1 MTKKNGE
8 TEIMLAHLVNSIEQ
22 KSLDLSLLTKAELHQ
37 LLVEWNDTQADYLK
51 DICIHQWFESQV
63 KSTPTKVAVIFED
76 KQLTYQ
82 ELNCRAN
89 QLAHY
94 LQTLK
99 VEAEVLVGICLERSL
114 DMVIGLLGILKAG
127 GAYVPLD
134 PAYPQERLA
143 FMIEDSQM
151 PILITQR
158 QFLNRL
164 PAHKSNVVL
173 LDSDEQLFAQ
183 ASDQNPRSNI
193 TGENLAY
200 TIYTSGSTGK
210 PKGVQ
215 INHKS
220 VVNFLYAMS
229 QQPGITEQDT
239 LLAVTTI
246 CFDIAALEIYLPL
259 IVGARVVLVS
269 REVTLN
275 PQQLAQGIERSRAT
289 IMQATPA
296 TWQLLLA
303 SGWHGN
309 KQLKILCGGESLS
322 RGLANQLLEKVGS
335 VWNMYGPTETTVWS
349 TACKVEPSNS
359 RILIG
364 RPIANTQIYVLDH
377 LLRRQGD
384 PIKLVPIGMPGE
396 LCIGGVGLARGYLN
410 RPELNKEKF
419 ILNPLS
425 EEPNARLYTTGD
437 LARYLPDGNIELL
450 GRIDNQVKI
459 RGFRIELEEIEAVIN
474 QHPAVRE
481 SVVIGRQDLSDDKRL
496 VAYVVPNLQQP
507 ESQQHLQVELSNA
520 ESTWQWQKVWNET
533 YSQSNTRQDP
543 TFNINGWKNSYT
555 GQLTSV
561 PEMHEYIE
569 RTVERILSLH
579 PNRVLEIGCGTGLLL
594 FRIAPHC
601 SHYLGT
607 DIAPEAIHYLDQ
619 ELQRSQHDW
628 SQVKLEQKAAAEA
641 FEELEPEAFDIV
653 ILNSVIQYFPSINY
667 LVGILE
673 SAVKAVKSGGHI
685 FIGDV
690 RNLHLLE
697 AFHTS
702 VQLYQAAG
710 STPITH
716 LQQRIQERMGQDKEL
731 VIDPA
736 FFTALKHHLPQIS
749 HIQIQ
754 LKRGRHQNE
763 LTCFRYDVIL
773 QIGTVT
779 SNLSEESAAPSPSTR
794 LDWQHELTLPAIRQ
808 RLVENQPE
816 ILEITGIKNAR
827 VLSDVIASELLINS
841 DCLKTVED
849 LQAAI
854 EETTQQYRARAL
866 DPEDLWNLSQELP
879 YSIYINWSSSK
890 GSASYDAV
898 FQHHSS
904 KQTKPN
910 NSSMV
915 SGLESEFTLKPWNA
929 YTNQSLQAR
938 NSSDLVSQLR
948 ILLKDKLPEYMIPSA
963 FVLIDSLPL
972 TPNGKVDR
980 RSLPEPNHFRPM
992 LSEAFVAP
1000 RTLLESQVAA
1010 IWAQVLGIEPIGI
1023 NDNFFELGGH
1033 SLLTVEMLFQVKEIL
1048 HVDLP
1053 LLSLFQAPTIA
1064 GLAQEVAQFL
1074 HSKNSHTTRNISSV
1088 NLQAEAV
1095 LEPTI
1100 HAATPIPEPI
1110 KEPQR
1115 VFLTGATG
1123 FIGAFLL
1130 YELLQ
1135 QTESS
1140 IYCLVRA
1147 STPESGKQK
1156 ICRNL
1161 EHYLGFLEPELSYRI
1176 IPLIGD
1182 LSQPLLGLTEQRFRE
1197 LAREMDGIYHNGAF
1211 VNLIYPYVALRAANV
1226 SGTQEVLRLASEI
1239 KTKPVHFIS
1248 TLDVFLS
1255 SAYAQMKVIEEPDE
1269 LAYCQDLTN
1278 GYAQSKW
1285 VAEKLVMAAA
1295 ERGIPVSIYRLGMV
1309 TGHSQTGVSKTDD
1322 LICRMIKS
1330 FIQLERAPDLDL
1342 LINLTPVDYVSRAII
1357 YLSRQ
1362 KASTGKAFHLI
1373 NPQSLALSQLIK
1385 AIKTFGYPIEQIAY
1399 DQWQTVLLNTKSQ
1412 ENTLSPLSSLFTE
1425 KVSTGPLTYIERM
1438 WLGSQSFARQNTVD
1452 GLTDTAINCPVVDSS
1467 LLHKYLSYFVD
1478 SGFLKTLELSPFN
1491 ANK

>member
-1 MTKKNGE
+1 MLVTKKNGE
-8 TEIMLAHLVNSIEQ
+8 IEIMGDHLSNSIKRQ
-22 KSLDLSLLTKAELHQ
+22 TLDLSLLTKAQLHQ
-37 LLVEWNDTQADYLK
+37 LLVEWNDTQADYPN
-51 DICIHQWFESQV
+51 DICIHQWFELQV
-63 KSTPTKVAVIFED
+63 ESTPTKVAVIFED
-76 KQLTYQ
+76 KQITYQ
-82 ELNCRAN
+82 ELNYRAN
-89 QLAHY
+89 QLARY
-94 LQTLK
+94 LQTLD

-114 DMVIGLLGILKAG
+114 DMVVGLLAILKAG

-143 FMIEDSQM
+143 NMLEDSQL
-151 PILITQR
+151 PVLLTQ
-158 QFLNRL
+158 QNQLHRL
-164 PAHKSNVVL
+164 PVSEAQVVC
-173 LDSDEQLFAQ
+173 LDTDWEKISEQ
-183 ASDQNPRSNI
+183 STDNPDSRV
-193 TGENLAY
+193 TAKNLAY
-200 TIYTSGSTGK
+200 VIYTSGSTGK

-215 INHKS
+215 IEHGS
-220 VVNFLYAMS
+220 VVNLLNS
-229 QQPGITEQDT
+229 VRQKPGLSKQDI
-239 LLAVTTI
+239 LLAVATI
-246 CFDIAALEIYLPL
+246 SFDIAAPDMYLPL
-259 IVGARVVLVS
+259 IVGACIVLVS
-269 REVTLN
+269 REVATDPAQLSKTLAN
-275 PQQLAQGIERSRAT
+275 SGAT
-289 IMQATPA
+289 FMQATPA
-296 TWQLLLA
+296 TWRMLLA
-303 SGWHGN
+303 TGWQGN
-309 KQLKILCGGESLS
+309 KQLKIICTGEALN
-322 RGLANQLLEKVGS
+322 RDLANRLLERVNS
-335 VWNMYGPTETTVWS
+335 LWNMYGPTETTVWS
-349 TACKVEPSNS
+349 TVYKVEPSNS

-364 RPIANTQIYVLDH
+364 RPIANTQIYLLDP
-377 LLRRQGD
+377 LLRRQED
-384 PIKLVPIGMPGE
+384 TIKLVPTGMPGE
-396 LCIGGVGLARGYLN
+396 LYIGGLGLARGYLN
-410 RPELNKEKF
+410 RPELNQEKF
-419 ILNPLS
+419 IPNPLS
-425 EEPNARLYTTGD
+425 KEPGDRLYRTGD
-437 LARYLPDGNIELL
+437 LARYLPDGNIEVM

-459 RGFRIELEEIEAVIN
+459 RGFRIELEEIEAIIN
-474 QHPAVRE
+474 QHPAVGE
-481 SVVIGRQDLSDDKRL
+481 SVVVGRQDLVEDKRL

-507 ESQQHLQVELSNA
+507 ESQQNLQVEISNA

-533 YSQSNTRQDP
+533 YSQSNTGQDP

-579 PNRVLEIGCGTGLLL
+579 PDRVLEIGCGTGLLL

-607 DIAPEAIHYLDQ
+607 DIAPEAVHYLDQ

-628 SQVKLEQKAAAEA
+628 SQVFLEQKAAAEA
-641 FEELEPEAFDIV
+641 FEDLEPEAFDTV

-667 LVGILE
+667 LVRVLE

-690 RNLHLLE
+690 RNLDLLE

-702 VQLYQAAG
+702 VQLYQADG
-710 STPITH
+710 STLITH

-736 FFTALKHHLPQIS
+736 FFTALKHHLPEIS
-749 HIQIQ
+749 HVQIQ

-779 SNLSEESAAPSPSTR
+779 SNLSEESAAPNPSTW
-794 LDWQHELTLPAIRQ
+794 LDWQQELTLPVIRQ
-808 RLVENQPE
+808 RLIENQPE
-816 ILEITGIKNAR
+816 ILKIAGIENAR
-827 VLSDVIASELLINS
+827 VLSDITASELLINS
-841 DCLKTVED
+841 DRFKTVAD

-854 EETTQQYRARAL
+854 EETTQQNRAI
-866 DPEDLWNLSQELP
+866 DPEELWNLSQELP
-879 YSIYINWSSSK
+879 YSIHINWSSSK
-890 GSASYDAV
+890 GSACYDAV
-898 FQHHSS
+898 FQHHCL
-904 KQTKPN
+904 KQIEAN
-910 NSSMV
+910 NSSIV
-915 SGLESEFTLKPWNA
+915 SGRDREFTPMPWHT

-938 NSSDLVSQLR
+938 DSSNLISQLR
-948 ILLKDKLPEYMIPSA
+948 ILLKDKLPEYMLPSA
-963 FVLIDSLPL
+963 FVLLDSLPL

-1000 RTLLESQVAA
+1000 RTLIESQVAA
-1010 IWAQVLGIEPIGI
+1010 IWTQVLGIEPIGI

-1064 GLAQEVAQFL
+1064 GLAREVAHL
-1074 HSKNSHTTRNISSV
+1074 HSENSSSTRNISCV
-1088 NLQAEAV
+1088 DLEAEAV
-1095 LEPTI
+1095 LDPTI
-1100 HAATPIPEPI
+1100 CPATLIPEPMA
-1110 KEPQR
+1110 EPQR

-1123 FIGAFLL
+1123 FIGAYLL

-1147 STPESGKQK
+1147 STVELGKQK

-1161 EHYLGFLEPELSYRI
+1161 EHYLGLLEPRLSSRI
-1176 IPLIGD
+1176 VPIIGD
-1182 LSQPLLGLTEQRFRE
+1182 LSQPLLGLTEQQFQE
-1197 LAREMDGIYHNGAF
+1197 LSKEIDKIYHNGAF

-1226 SGTQEVLRLASEI
+1226 GGTQEVLRLASQI

-1255 SAYAQMKVIEEPDE
+1255 SAYAQMEVIKEPNV
-1269 LAYCQDLTN
+1269 LTYCHDLTN

-1285 VAEKLVMAAA
+1285 VAEKLVMAAG

-1309 TGHSQTGVSKTDD
+1309 TGHSQTGISKTDD

-1342 LINLTPVDYVSRAII
+1342 LINLTPVDYVSRAIVC
-1357 YLSRQ
+1357 LSRQ
-1362 KASTGKAFHLI
+1362 EASAGKAFHLI
-1373 NPQSLALSQLIK
+1373 NPQSLPLRQLIK
-1385 AIKTFGYPIEQIAY
+1385 AIKTFGYPMEQIAY

-1425 KVSTGPLTYIERM
+1425 KTATEPLTYIERL
-1438 WLGSQSFARQNTVD
+1438 WLGSQSFDRQNTVD
-1452 GLTDTAINCPVVDSS
+1452 GLTDTAINCPVVDSI

-1478 SGFLKTLELSPFN
+1478 SGFLKTLQLLN
-1491 ANK
+1491 N

>member
-8 TEIMLAHLVNSIEQ
+8 IEIIVAAPINGIKQ
-22 KSLDLSLLTKAELHQ
+22 QPLDLSLLTKAQLHQ
-37 LLVEWNDTQADYLK
+37 LLVEWNDTQADYLN
-51 DICIHQWFESQV
+51 DICIHQWFEFQV
-63 KSTPTKVAVIFED
+63 KLTPTKVAVIFED

-94 LQTLK
+94 LQTLN
-99 VEAEVLVGICLERSL
+99 VEVEVLVGICLERSL
-114 DMVIGLLGILKAG
+114 DMVVGLLGILKAG

-143 FMIEDSQM
+143 FMLEDSQL
-151 PILITQR
+151 PVLLTQ
-158 QFLNRL
+158 QNQLNRL
-164 PAHKSNVVL
+164 PAFEAQVVC
-173 LDSDEQLFAQ
+173 LDTDWETISSQSTD
-183 ASDQNPRSNI
+183 NPDSQV
-193 TGENLAY
+193 TAKNLAY
-200 TIYTSGSTGK
+200 TIYTSGSTGR

-215 INHKS
+215 IEHRS
-220 VVNFLYAMS
+220 VVNLLNS
-229 QQPGITEQDT
+229 VRQQPGLTERDT

-259 IVGARVVLVS
+259 IVGASVVLVS
-269 REVTLN
+269 REVTLD
-275 PQQLAQGIERSRAT
+275 PKQLAQSIERSRAT

-296 TWQLLLA
+296 TWRLLLA

-309 KQLKILCGGESLS
+309 KQLKILCGGEALS

-349 TACKVEPSNS
+349 TAYKVEPSNS
-359 RILIG
+359 QILIG
-364 RPIANTQIYVLDH
+364 RPIANTQIYFLDY

-384 PIKLVPIGMPGE
+384 PIKLVPVGMPGE
-396 LCIGGVGLARGYLN
+396 LHIGGVGLARGYLN

-419 ILNPLS
+419 IFNPFS
-425 EEPNARLYTTGD
+425 KEPGDRLYRTGD
-437 LARYLPDGNIELL
+437 LGRYLPNGNIELM

-459 RGFRIELEEIEAVIN
+459 RGFRIELEEIEAIIN
-474 QHPAVRE
+474 QHPAVGE
-481 SVVIGRQDLSDDKRL
+481 SVVIGRQDLSEDKRL

-507 ESQQHLQVELSNA
+507 EAQQHLQVEISNA

-533 YSQSNTRQDP
+533 YSQSNTGQDP

-555 GQLTSV
+555 GQPTSV
-561 PEMHEYIE
+561 QEMHEYIE
-569 RTVERILSLH
+569 HTVERILSLH

-607 DIAPEAIHYLDQ
+607 DIAPEAVRYLNQ
-619 ELQRSQHDW
+619 ELQRSPQDW
-628 SQVKLEQKAAAEA
+628 SQVFLEQKAAVES
-641 FEELEPEAFDIV
+641 FEELEPEAFDTI

-667 LVGILE
+667 LVSVLE

-702 VQLYQAAG
+702 VQLYLADG
-710 STPITH
+710 SMPITH

-731 VIDPA
+731 VIAPA
-736 FFTALKHHLPQIS
+736 FFTDLKHHLPQIS
-749 HIQIQ
+749 HVQIQ

-779 SNLSEESAAPSPSTR
+779 NNLSEESAAPSPSTW
-794 LDWQHELTLPAIRQ
+794 LDWQQELTLPAIRQ
-808 RLVENQPE
+808 RLIENQPE
-816 ILEITGIKNAR
+816 ILGIAGIKNTR
-827 VLSDVIASELLINS
+827 VLADLTARELLLNS
-841 DCLKTVED
+841 DRFTTVED
-849 LQAAI
+849 FQAAI
-854 EETTQQYRARAL
+854 EEATQQNKASSI

-879 YSIYINWSSSK
+879 YSININWSSSK

-904 KQTKPN
+904 KQTKTN
-910 NSSMV
+910 NSSIV
-915 SGLESEFTLKPWNA
+915 SGHESEFTVKPWNT
-929 YTNQSLQAR
+929 YTNQSLQAK
-938 NSSDLVSQLR
+938 DLSNLIFQLR
-948 ILLKDKLPEYMIPSA
+948 ILLKDKLPEYMVPSA
-963 FVLIDSLPL
+963 FVLLDSLPL

-980 RSLPEPNHFRPM
+980 RSLPKPNHSRPI
-992 LSEAFVAP
+992 LLEVFVAP
-1000 RTLLESQVAA
+1000 CTSIESQLAA
-1010 IWAQVLGIEPIGI
+1010 IWTQVLGIEPIGI
-1023 NDNFFELGGH
+1023 NDNFFDLGGH
-1033 SLLTVEMLFQVKEIL
+1033 SLLTVEMLFQVKEIF

-1064 GLAQEVAQFL
+1064 GLAQEIAQFL
-1074 HSKNSHTTRNISSV
+1074 HSEDSITTRYISCV
-1088 NLQAEAV
+1088 DLQAEAV
-1095 LEPTI
+1095 LDPAI
-1100 HAATPIPEPI
+1100 CAATPTFEPI

-1130 YELLQ
+1130 HELLQ
-1135 QTESS
+1135 QTET
-1140 IYCLVRA
+1140 IIHCLVRA

-1161 EHYLGFLEPELSYRI
+1161 EHYLGFLEPKLSSRI
-1176 IPLIGD
+1176 IPVIGD
-1182 LSQPLLGLTEQRFRE
+1182 LAQPLLGLTKQQFQE
-1197 LAREMDGIYHNGAF
+1197 LAREIDGIYHNGAF

-1248 TLDVFLS
+1248 TLDVFQS
-1255 SAYAQMKVIEEPDE
+1255 SVYAQMKIIEEQDK
-1269 LAYCQDLTN
+1269 LAYCEDLTN

-1285 VAEKLVMAAA
+1285 VAEKLVMEAG
-1295 ERGIPVSIYRLGMV
+1295 ERRIPVSIYRLGMV
-1309 TGHSQTGVSKTDD
+1309 AGHSQTGVSKTDD

-1330 FIQLERAPDLDL
+1330 FIQLESAPEIDL
-1342 LINLTPVDYVSRAII
+1342 LINLTPVDYVTRAIVH
-1357 YLSRQ
+1357 LSRQ
-1362 KASTGKAFHLI
+1362 KTSIGKTFHLI
-1373 NPQSLALSQLIK
+1373 NPQSLPLRQLIK
-1385 AIKTFGYPIEQIAY
+1385 EIKSFGYPMEQIAY
-1399 DQWQTVLLNTKSQ
+1399 AQWQTALLNTKSQ
-1412 ENTLSPLSSLFTE
+1412 ENTLSPLSSLFTQ
-1425 KVSTGPLTYIERM
+1425 KSSTEPLTYIERM
-1438 WLGSQSFARQNTVD
+1438 WSGAQSFDRQNTVD
-1452 GLTDTAINCPVVDSS
+1452 GLIDTVINCPVVDSS
-1467 LLHKYLSYFVD
+1467 SLQKYLSYFVD
-1478 SGFLKTLELSPFN
+1478 SGFLKTPQFFN
-1491 ANK
+1491 NKEA